1 MIRSDGAEGIY
12 DFRRGSLSC
21 SDLISSWGFC
31 SSFSASFSSFDSV
44 WSLSWVWSL
53 SGAGV
58 SVSVSAAVVTVEAR
72 EEVGAVEEGRCCA
85 LRLLREE
92 VSGFGVGATVRG
104 VELRR
109 EVEPGLVI
117 LLMEG
122 RCEEEVEEVCCWVCW
137 VDACCARAA
146 SSSSR

>member
-1 MIRSDGAEGIY
+1 MIRSEGAEGIY
-12 DFRRGSLSC
+12 DFKRGSLSC

-31 SSFSASFSSFDSV
+31 SFFSFSFDSV
-44 WSLSWVWSL
+44 LSLSWGWSL

-72 EEVGAVEEGRCCA
+72 EEVGAVEEGRCCL
-85 LRLLREE
+85 LRLMREE
-92 VSGFGVGATVRG
+92 VSGLGVGAAVRG

-109 EVEPGLVI
+109 EEEPGFVI
-117 LLMEG
+117 LLTEG